1 MAKLSKEFIEKL
13 SQQNSDYTSPES
25 AQNLANSLESLS
37 KDIYTDSQ
45 RFVYELLQNA
55 DDASSTYGSLELA
68 IKIVDQYLVV
78 SHNGEPFTQVDI
90 ESICSVG
97 DGNKRGDA
105 NKTGF
110 KGIGFKSVFSH
121 SDLVIINSG
130 NYCFRFDKGHWDG
143 YWKDNWGIK
152 EDWEAERVRKQKQ
165 KNIKMPWQIIPIWT
179 DLPQKLITT
188 KSNVSTII
196 RYQDTEKLQ
205 KDLFELFSNTQ
216 ILLFLRSK
224 QIKITISK
232 NSLTFAIEKITQNG
246 VVILIK
252 NSQKVSEWLLRTFEI
267 PVDDSTKSL
276 MENDVRI
283 PQKLRQ
289 SNKTELSFAVQ
300 IENDQIKIPD
310 KESSLIFTYLPTS
323 VNYNFPFLVN
333 ASFLTDAGRQHLHED
348 LPWNSWLFRK
358 MPIMLLIWLSGLAK
372 SEYNNQVLKLIPYEL
387 YNSSR
392 LKSSFNAGLKTAID
406 KIAFIPN
413 EQGQLL
419 KVSEAIFD
427 KTKISDFVG
436 RKVLVNYINS
446 INNTRLFSTL
456 CDNFCL

>member
-1 MAKLSKEFIEKL
+1 MSKTDPAKKFIEKL
-13 SQQNSDYTSPES
+13 GQQNSDYTSPES

-37 KDIYTDSQ
+37 TDIYTDSQ
-45 RFVYELLQNA
+45 RFIYELLQNA

-90 ESICSVG
+90 ESVCSVG

-130 NYCFRFDKGHWDG
+130 NYCFKFDKEHWGG
-143 YWKDNWGIK
+143 YWKDNWGVK

-179 DLPQKLITT
+179 DLPQELITT
-188 KSNVSTII
+188 KSFNVSTII

-246 VVILIK
+246 VVILK
-252 NSQKVSEWLLRTFEI
+252 KCDRLARSW
-267 PVDDSTKSL
+267 VD
-276 MENDVRI
+276 
-283 PQKLRQ
+283 
-289 SNKTELSFAVQ
+289 A
-300 IENDQIKIPD
+300 
-310 KESSLIFTYLPTS
+310 
-323 VNYNFPFLVN
+323 
-333 ASFLTDAGRQHLHED
+333 
-348 LPWNSWLFRK
+348 RK
-358 MPIMLLIWLSGLAK
+358 PNI
-372 SEYNNQVLKLIPYEL
+372 NKLITECD
-387 YNSSR
+387 
-392 LKSSFNAGLKTAID
+392 AEGTA
-406 KIAFIPN
+406 
-413 EQGQLL
+413 
-419 KVSEAIFD
+419 
-427 KTKISDFVG
+427 
-436 RKVLVNYINS
+436 
-446 INNTRLFSTL
+446 
-456 CDNFCL
+456 